1 MRRGQ
6 IQSAKQAGAGWYG
19 GLLSGVTALLVASM
33 PVRAATTCVG
43 DCGNTGQVT
52 VSDMVTGVNIVLGS
66 LPPSACPAFQNSEG
80 NVDIAQLIAGV
91 NNVLNGCGGG
101 PTPTPTATPI
111 FSGKERHF
119 VIAPGTPNASTFA
132 SSSGLFSSGL
142 SDTNAAAAICGK
154 LAAGG
159 QSCEQPAEMTLIL
172 DDENQGAGIHDMPLK
187 DDVTLEIGMVDGSR
201 ICLKFLA
208 DFTQGY
214 IACDGGARYDI
225 AATRPANA
233 PGVDFTYA
241 RNVGPLC
248 APGDAN
254 LLVSAEYRIVPST
267 DTTPCAQLGY
277 SGTVT
282 IPFTTTTGIAAVADT
297 ELSLAVAGQAFSC
310 ANFATP
316 GSGGVLTAPI
326 PAYDATAGNLVN
338 ALRFGERLP

>member
-6 IQSAKQAGAGWYG
+6 IQSAKQAGAGWYRG
-19 GLLSGVTALLVASM
+19 VLLGVTALLVAAL

-43 DCGNTGQVT
+43 DCGDTGQVT

-66 LPPSACPAFQNSEG
+66 LPPSACPAFQNDQG
-80 NVDIAQLIAGV
+80 NVDVAQLILGV
-91 NNVLNGCGGG
+91 NNLLNGCGAA
-101 PTPTPTATPI
+101 TPTPTATPI
-111 FSGKERHF
+111 FSGKARHF
-119 VIAPGTPNASTFA
+119 VIAPGTPNASTA
-132 SSSGLFSSGL
+132 TSSSGFFSSGL

-154 LAAGG
+154 LAAGN

-172 DDENQGAGIHDMPLK
+172 DDEDQGDGIHDMPLK
-187 DDVTLEIGMVDGSR
+187 DDVTLEIGIVDGSR

-208 DFTQGY
+208 DFTQGF

-225 AATRPANA
+225 AASRSKDA

-241 RNVGPLC
+241 RNLGPLSG
-248 APGDAN
+248 PGNAN
-254 LLVSAEYRIVPST
+254 LLVSAEYRVVPST
-267 DTTPCAQLGY
+267 DTTPCAQLAY
-277 SGTVT
+277 TGTVT
-282 IPFTTTTGIAAVADT
+282 IPFTTTTGAAVVADT
-297 ELSLAVAGQAFSC
+297 DLSLSVSGQAFSC

-326 PAYDATAGNLVN
+326 PAYDPTAGNLVN